1 MKQTTQKFLARLLA
15 LLLVLGLAP
24 EVWAEYGSSA
34 AQAAGS
40 NYVYLYDLDNRVQA
54 GTSASNQIYLG
65 TIQNS
70 GYLYSRTLTVGEGG
84 SGLQIMENIS
94 WKIGNQTVLAGHSY
108 TDPYTNITLAVAA
121 DGKSATVST
130 HNYNYSNSSVSI
142 SVTVSTG
149 SSVRSA
155 TCYVSTSYNNNNYG
169 STLASVVVNGSYYLG
184 ETDANGKS
192 SIVSQLD
199 YYSNSYN
206 RLAYVRF
213 TSTSHTYGSLNA
225 TTYTDYWAD
234 RYSTSSYNYL
244 SNVLFTPSNSTGTAY
259 FGIEAYYYTNGVSG
273 TVSTVPVRG
282 SIAIDSRGGVTST
295 IGDITYP
302 ATIGETVY
310 FNVADFENLYY
321 DKTNGGSLTYV
332 TFNTPST
339 GSGSLYANNGT
350 RLSSGSSCYVS
361 PSSRQ
366 NALDS
371 VYFTPSGTTA
381 SRANTVRIGF
391 TAYGNRSNY
400 GTNNRTV
407 TGTVVINYLSG
418 TATDITYTPLN
429 GSVKLNPS
437 DFTNAYR
444 QAVGG
449 TAPSNLTIQ
458 FQEVPSNGTLT
469 YSNTTLR
476 SSNIKSYYF
485 TTRNSGD
492 RQLNNVTYTSSGG
505 RTDSISYIA
514 YVNNTAQ
521 FSGEV
526 IFNPST
532 LAGNIT
538 VALVCSGSG
547 VSFNQYS
554 FTQASPTVMAN
565 CTQIHFTI
573 PGNGTLTYGG
583 SPVTSNG
590 VTVPVSQL
598 SSVYYRPNANFNRT
612 DQVAFICYNASG
624 AQIGSGQVSIV
635 VSGNT
640 GSSGAT
646 NVSQF
651 TDIPKDGSANWYL
664 TALSDLVSRGIVQG
678 TGNGKAEPRGT
689 LNYGQALKMILLA
702 AGYPTQAE
710 PSGNDWAI
718 NYKNLAVSSG
728 IVSSNV
734 VLTAPITRDAVVEI
748 AAKALKISPVTG
760 NSPFSDSTNGYAIA
774 LNRTSPQIIV
784 GNANGTFNGS
794 GTLLRQEIWVI
805 VQRMYQYASN
815 QYSTQMPDGI

>member
-24 EVWAEYGSSA
+24 EVWAEYGSST

-40 NYVYLYDLDNRVQA
+40 NNAYLWCEDLASGNKNVT
-54 GTSASNQIYLG
+54 GTSVPLYWNSIYG
-65 TIQNS
+65 
-70 GYLYSRTLTVGEGG
+70 GSRTLTVG
-84 SGLQIMENIS
+84 GL
-94 WKIGNQTVLAGHSY
+94 A
-108 TDPYTNITLAVAA
+108 TN
-121 DGKSATVST
+121 ATVSWSIGGYNIVGSSAANPT
-130 HNYNYSNSSVSI
+130 YIGNYLYAYVTTTGDLVITARNGYIDYYNYT
-142 SVTVSTG
+142 VTATVATPG
-149 SSVRSA
+149 TTTKTL
-155 TCYVSTSYNNNNYG
+155 TCYVYTGDNNNNNYG

-192 SIVSQLD
+192 SIASQLD
-199 YYSNSYN
+199 YNSGYN
-206 RLAYVRF
+206 RLARVRF

>member
-34 AQAAGS
+34 AQAAGTNS
-40 NYVYLYDLDNRVQA
+40 VYLWCNTYVGNKNLQGQSV
-54 GTSASNQIYLG
+54 YLTYG
-65 TIQNS
+65 SVVNNS
-70 GYLYSRTLTVGEGG
+70 LPLTVGNGG
-84 SGLQIMENIS
+84 SAAVSTG
-94 WKIGNQTVLAGHSY
+94 
-108 TDPYTNITLAVAA
+108 ITWSLNNDIVAA
-121 DGKSATVST
+121 NSSRDDYTHGIRLSVSSDGSYATVSLLG
-130 HNYNYSNSSVSI
+130 YGYSNGYA
-142 SVTVSTG
+142 TVSAKVGTYT
-149 SSVRSA
+149 S
-155 TCYVSTSYNNNNYG
+155 TCYVYSNDGYVNGN
-169 STLASVVVNGSYYLG
+169 TLASVVVNGSYYLG

-192 SIVSQLD
+192 SIASQLD
-199 YYSNSYN
+199 YNSGYN
-206 RLAYVRF
+206 RLARVRF